1 MRRIRCGTAPGAV
14 SRAITWVIVALGLS
28 WLTWPVWGSLTAPD
42 RETVAAETPAL
53 LFALAGL
60 VVLLAWGVWYDCGCH
75 APALAPVTLLVVV
88 DSAVRML
95 LSPGSSGV
103 EPTFALPLL
112 AGATLGGPAGFL
124 TGALAAMTSS
134 IPLGLVQSPLVG
146 QTLVWGLWG
155 LTGGGLRSLRTRT
168 AWFVGVLV
176 CLPLGIVSGLLLNLI
191 GWTGETAAT
200 TGAFLPGLPPLASA
214 TRLWEYTWA
223 TSFAYDASRAI
234 TNAALLLLVGLPLLH
249 GMRAAWGVA
258 PGPTDQPA
266 RNPRVS
272 SAARE
277 RRARSSTLNQLWNLD
292 EGGTE

>member
-1 MRRIRCGTAPGAV
+1 MRRIRCGTNPGAV
-14 SRAITWVIVALGLS
+14 SKAITWVIVALGLG
-28 WLTWPVWGSLTAPD
+28 WLTWPIWGSLTAPD

-60 VVLLAWGVWYDCGCH
+60 VVLLAWGVWHDCGYH

-88 DSAVRML
+88 DSAVRLL

-134 IPLGLVQSPLVG
+134 IPLGLVQPPLVG

-155 LTGGGLRSLRTRT
+155 LAGGGLRSLRTRT
-168 AWFVGVLV
+168 AWFVGILA

-200 TGAFLPGLPPLASA
+200 TGNYQDRKS
-214 TRLWEYTWA
+214 
-223 TSFAYDASRAI
+223 
-234 TNAALLLLVGLPLLH
+234 V
-249 GMRAAWGVA
+249 V
-258 PGPTDQPA
+258 
-266 RNPRVS
+266 
-272 SAARE
+272 
-277 RRARSSTLNQLWNLD
+277 
-292 EGGTE
+292 